1 MRRPFSPFQSSS
13 TNSTSMSLS
22 QMISLKNVRKSRN
35 SLALNFILQAWL
47 FLVDM
52 LHQYM
57 LDRVLFMILFVKY
70 KVPNST

>member
-1 MRRPFSPFQSSS
+1 
-13 TNSTSMSLS
+13 
-22 QMISLKNVRKSRN
+22 MISLKNVRKSRN

-52 LHQYM
+52 LYQYM